1 LKIRPGWLLGLFC
14 AVAAADEPSPQ
25 RQQALLNML
34 KHDCG
39 SCHGLP
45 PKGGLGP
52 SLMPDV
58 LVDKNDKLL
67 LDAIQNGRAG
77 TAMPPWR
84 QFLSV
89 DESLWLIGQLRQGLK
104 P

>member
-1 LKIRPGWLLGLFC
+1 MRYRWLIALLC
-14 AVAAADEPSPQ
+14 NVAVADQPSPQ
-25 RQQALLNML
+25 RQQELLNML

-52 SLMPDV
+52 SLMPEA
-58 LVDKNDKLL
+58 LSDKSDALL
-67 LDAIQNGRAG
+67 LDAIQNGRAA

-84 QFLSV
+84 QFLTIDDSR
-89 DESLWLIGQLRQGLK
+89 WLIAQLRQGLK
-104 P
+104 

>member
-1 LKIRPGWLLGLFC
+1 
-14 AVAAADEPSPQ
+14 
-25 RQQALLNML
+25 ML

-52 SLMPDV
+52 SLMPEA
-58 LVDKNDKLL
+58 LSDKSDELL
-67 LDAIQNGRAG
+67 IATIQNGRPG
-77 TAMPPWR
+77 TAMPPWQR
-84 QFLSV
+84 FLNV
-89 DESLWLIGQLRQGLK
+89 EESRWLVVQLRKGFK

>member
-1 LKIRPGWLLGLFC
+1 MRCFWLLLLACGV
-14 AVAAADEPSPQ
+14 AVAGEPSAQ
-25 RQQALLNML
+25 RQQELLNML

-52 SLMPDV
+52 SLMPDA
-58 LVDKNDKLL
+58 LAGTSDQLL

-84 QFLSV
+84 QFLTIDDSR
-89 DESLWLIGQLRQGLK
+89 WLIARLRQ

>member
-1 LKIRPGWLLGLFC
+1 
-14 AVAAADEPSPQ
+14 
-25 RQQALLNML
+25 ML

-52 SLMPDV
+52 SLMPEALSDKSDEL
-58 LVDKNDKLL
+58 LV
-67 LDAIQNGRAG
+67 ATIQNGRAG
-77 TAMPPWR
+77 TAMPPWK
-84 QFLSV
+84 QFLSL
-89 DESLWLIGQLRQGLK
+89 DESRWLVAQLRKGLK

>member
-1 LKIRPGWLLGLFC
+1 MIGSC
-14 AVAAADEPSPQ
+14 AVAAEPGLQ
-25 RQQALLNML
+25 RQQELIDLL

-52 SLMPDV
+52 SLMPEALASKSDAE
-58 LVDKNDKLL
+58 LVAVILH
-67 LDAIQNGRAG
+67 GRPG
-77 TAMPPWR
+77 TAMPPWNT
-84 QFLSV
+84 FLSS
-89 DESLWLIGQLRQGLK
+89 DETEWLVQRLRQ

>member
-1 LKIRPGWLLGLFC
+1 MRTACRWLIALAC
-14 AVAAADEPSPQ
+14 SAAVADQPSPQ
-25 RQQALLNML
+25 RQQELLNLL

-52 SLMPDV
+52 SLMPEA
-58 LVDKNDKLL
+58 LADKSDQLL
-67 LDAIQNGRAG
+67 LDAIQKGRAG

-84 QFLSV
+84 TFLNE
-89 DESLWLIGQLRQGLK
+89 DESRWLIARLRQGW
-104 P
+104 

>member
-1 LKIRPGWLLGLFC
+1 MRPVWLLSFVSF
-14 AVAAADEPSPQ
+14 AVFAEQPDAL
-25 RQQALLNML
+25 RQQELINLL

-52 SLMPDV
+52 SLLPAALTDKSDAF
-58 LVDKNDKLL
+58 LVEV
-67 LDAIQNGRAG
+67 IQNGRAG
-77 TAMPPWR
+77 SAMPPWQ

-89 DESLWLIGQLRQGLK
+89 EETAWLVQQLRQEGWK
-104 P
+104 

>member
-1 LKIRPGWLLGLFC
+1 MRVFWFIALFST
-14 AVAAADEPSPQ
+14 AVAADAPSPQ
-25 RQQALLNML
+25 RQQELINVL

-52 SLMPDV
+52 PLLPEALSSKSDAV
-58 LVDKNDKLL
+58 LIDI
-67 LDAIQNGRAG
+67 IQSGRPG

-84 QFLSV
+84 QFFSL
-89 DESLWLIGQLRQGLK
+89 DETAWLVRQLREEGWK
-104 P
+104 